1 MPPHSIA
8 VTIIWSNLL
17 SLPLLIAVQGMAAE
31 ALNPEQEDKGLV
43 KLRDSGR
50 SHSINPDVSAMK
62 LLYQRTI
69 HLKTI

>member
-1 MPPHSIA
+1 
-8 VTIIWSNLL
+8 
-17 SLPLLIAVQGMAAE
+17 LIAVQGMAAE